1 MNNLR
6 NIRRQKNISLA
17 EISKQTEIPIR
28 TLEMW
33 DSNKRI
39 PQSYHRIKALA
50 GFLEVG
56 MDELME
62 YWESEC
68 IYDGKT
74 VEVSM
79 RTVEKDTLLQLF
91 EVTEMDDELYLSEYI
106 TRESAMDLFEQLK
119 TDKDITDF
127 MNNRIQFYEG

>member
-56 MDELME
+56 MDELMK
-62 YWESEC
+62 YWEPGC

-79 RTVEKDTLLQLF
+79 QTVEKDTLLQLF
-91 EVTEMDDELYLSEYI
+91 EVTEDEFTLYLSEYI

-119 TDKDITDF
+119 TDKNITDF

>member
-17 EISKQTEIPIR
+17 EISKETEIPIR

-62 YWESEC
+62 YWKPGC

-79 RTVEKDTLLQLF
+79 QTVEKDTLLQLF
-91 EVTEMDDELYLSEYI
+91 EVTEDEFTLYLSEYI

-119 TDKDITDF
+119 IDKNITDF

>member
-62 YWESEC
+62 YWEPGC

-79 RTVEKDTLLQLF
+79 QTVEKDTLLQLF
-91 EVTEMDDELYLSEYI
+91 EVTEDEFTLYLSEYI

-119 TDKDITDF
+119 TDKNITDF